1 MTGPVDA
8 TYTVMFTDLVDSTA
22 QRARLGDNLADELQL
37 RHQAI
42 LGDVVVRN
50 HGTVVKTTGDG
61 IMAAFLGAADGINC
75 AVESQQAIH
84 ALNLGAWSQS
94 APEPLAIRIGL
105 SLGDARMEDDDL
117 HGTPVVEAARLCA
130 SAQGGEILCADLVRI
145 VAGSRAD
152 QKYTPVGELALKGL
166 PAPVATV
173 RVEWE
178 PRAGVTA
185 GGAPFPAAL
194 DPGARLPFIG
204 REPELDLLLAAWRR
218 AVDGEGGLVLLGG
231 EPGIG
236 KTRLS
241 AELARRV
248 HAQGMPVL
256 FGRCDD
262 ELGVPYQ
269 PFVEALAFVID
280 HFDERALA
288 ALERP
293 AGELV
298 RLVPRLADR
307 LPDLATPVST
317 DPETSQYRLFE
328 AVTAA
333 LVTGSDIEPIL
344 FVIDD
349 LHWAAKPTL
358 LMLRHVVA
366 AAARAR
372 VLIVATYR
380 DTDLQRGNPLG
391 EMLADFRRVDRV
403 QRIALSGLA
412 EPEVVELLTRI
423 AQHELD
429 ESGVELARMIHEET
443 EGNPL
448 FTGEV
453 LRHLRDTGAI
463 FEQDGRWVTRGD
475 VAEIGIPDGVRDVI
489 GRRLDR
495 LSPVAN
501 DVLQTAA
508 VVGRDFDLAV
518 IERLVDHDRDAIV
531 EALDDA
537 VDARLVF
544 EAGIARYT
552 FAHALVRSALYDEL
566 RPTRRAHMHERVA
579 DAISDV
585 YANDLDAHL
594 GELAYHYA
602 QSVGTGDANR
612 AIEYSCRAGEHA
624 LEQFAP
630 EEAISWFQQA
640 LDLVEVGGGTAAALA
655 RVLLGLGTA
664 EKYAGQ
670 PTFRETLLLAAR
682 TAEAQGDDGLLVAA
696 ALANNRGY
704 WSNYGAVDD
713 ERVAVLRSAIE
724 RAETQPPTDRARLLA
739 NLATEMIFEDPLAVR
754 RALTDDALAIARA
767 SGDPATL
774 AHVLISR
781 CVSLWHPSTLEERLR
796 HGEELAGLVAAL
808 GDPHLAFFTNWYR
821 YSALV
826 EAGRLAEAD
835 TVLEVCGRLAG
846 SLGQSMPVWVDTFTR
861 AARALLAGDADTAEA
876 LAAEQMELG
885 ERAGQP
891 DAALYFGVI
900 LFSIRMEQGR
910 LAEIADLVEAAG
922 SGPDALEGVDG
933 LWGITACALG
943 RDEEA
948 RTVLDKIG
956 VDSFTHVKEHQ
967 AWTSIHW
974 AAAQLACHLGDRDR
988 AEVLYAR
995 LLPYAHHLVFPGLV
1009 VFDSVA
1015 ATLGALAT
1023 TLDLPDDAARHFDR
1037 AVKIAESIDAPLLAA
1052 RTRAR
1057 RDALLG
1063 DR

>member
-1 MTGPVDA
+1 MAGPVDA

-22 QRARLGDNLADELQL
+22 QRTRLGDNLADELHL
-37 RHQAI
+37 RHQAVLSDI
-42 LGDVVVRN
+42 VVQH
-50 HGTVVKTTGDG
+50 HGTVVNTTGDG
-61 IMAAFLGAADGINC
+61 IMAAFLGAADGIAC
-75 AVESQQAIH
+75 AVASQQAIH
-84 ALNLGAWSQS
+84 AWNQGS
-94 APEPLAIRIGL
+94 PEPLAVRIGL

-130 SAQGGEILCADLVRI
+130 AAEGGEILCADIVRI

-152 QKYTPVGELALKGL
+152 QKYTPVGELTLKGL
-166 PAPVATV
+166 PDPVATV

-178 PRAGVTA
+178 PRAGITA

-194 DPGARLPFIG
+194 DPGGRLPFIG
-204 REPELDLLLAAWRR
+204 REPELDRLLTAWRQAVEGR
-218 AVDGEGGLVLLGG
+218 AGLVLLGG

-248 HAQGMPVL
+248 HAQGMTVL

-269 PFVEALAFVID
+269 PFVEALAFVVD

-288 ALERP
+288 ALERS

-307 LPDLATPVST
+307 LPDVPAPVST

-328 AVTAA
+328 AVAAA
-333 LVTGSDIEPIL
+333 LVTGSEIQPIL
-344 FVIDD
+344 LVIDD

-366 AAARAR
+366 SAARAR

-391 EMLADFRRVDRV
+391 EMLADLRRVEAA
-403 QRIALSGLA
+403 QRIALSGLD

-429 ESGVELARMIHEET
+429 ASGIELAHMIHEET

-463 FEQDGRWVTRGD
+463 YEQDGRWVTRGD

-495 LSPVAN
+495 LSPIAN
-501 DVLQTAA
+501 DVLQAAA

-518 IERLVDHDRDAIV
+518 VERLVDHDRDSIV
-531 EALDDA
+531 EALDGA
-537 VDARLVF
+537 VDARLVH

-579 DAISDV
+579 DVITEV
-585 YANDLDAHL
+585 YAADLDAHL

-602 QSVGTGDANR
+602 QSVGAGDASR
-612 AIEYSCRAGEHA
+612 AIEFSCRAGDHA
-624 LEQFAP
+624 LQQFAP
-630 EEAISWFQQA
+630 DEAVNWFQQA
-640 LDLVEVGGGTAAALA
+640 RDLVELGGDDSAALT

-664 EKYAGQ
+664 EKFAGQ
-670 PTFRETLLLAAR
+670 PTFRETLLLAAHAAER
-682 TAEAQGDDGLLVAA
+682 TGDDALLVAA

-713 ERVAVLRSAIE
+713 ERVTVLRNAIE
-724 RAETQPPTDRARLLA
+724 RSDSCPPTDRARLLA
-739 NLATEMIFEDPLAVR
+739 NLATELVFRDSLATR
-754 RALTDDALAIARA
+754 RALTDEALSIARA
-767 SGDPATL
+767 HDDPATL

-781 CVSLWHPSTLEERLR
+781 CVSLWHPSTLDERLR
-796 HGEELAGLVAAL
+796 HGEELAGLVETA
-808 GDPHLAFFTNWYR
+808 DEPHLAFFTNWYR
-821 YSALV
+821 YAALV
-826 EAGRLAEAD
+826 EAARVAEAD
-835 TVLEVCGRLAG
+835 EVLAVCGQLAD
-846 SLGQSMPVWVDTFTR
+846 SLGQSMLVWVNAFTR
-861 AARALLAGDADTAEA
+861 SARAALAGDTDTAEA
-876 LAAEQMELG
+876 LAAEQLELG

-900 LFSIRMEQGR
+900 LFTIRLIQGR
-910 LAEIADLVEAAG
+910 VSEIADLVEAAG
-922 SGPDALEGVDG
+922 RGPEALEGIDG
-933 LWGITACALG
+933 LWGITACELG
-943 RDEEA
+943 RIEDA
-948 RTVLDKIG
+948 RAVLDHLA
-956 VDSFTHVKEHQ
+956 VDGFTHVREHQ

-974 AAAQLACHLGDRDR
+974 AAAEIACWLGDRER
-988 AEVLYAR
+988 AELLYAR

-1009 VFDSVA
+1009 VFDSIA
-1015 ATLGALAT
+1015 STLGELAA
-1023 TLDLPDDAARHFDR
+1023 TLDLPDDATRHFDR
-1037 AVKIAESIDAPLLAA
+1037 AVKIAESIGAPLLAA
-1052 RTRAR
+1052 RARAR
-1057 RDALLG
+1057 RDELLG
-1063 DR
+1063 

>member
-1 MTGPVDA
+1 MAGAGDA

-22 QRARLGDNLADELQL
+22 QRARLGDNLADELHL

-42 LGDVVVRN
+42 LSDIVVQHHGVVVN
-50 HGTVVKTTGDG
+50 TTGDG
-61 IMAAFLGAADGINC
+61 IMAAFHGAADGIAC
-75 AVESQQAIH
+75 AVASQQAIH
-84 ALNLGAWSQS
+84 ALNLGAWNQG
-94 APEPLAIRIGL
+94 APEPLSMRIGL

-130 SAQGGEILCADLVRI
+130 AAQGGEILCADLVRI

-152 QKYTPVGELALKGL
+152 QKYTPVGELELKGL
-166 PAPVATV
+166 PEPVVTV

-178 PRAGVTA
+178 PRAGITP

-204 REPELDLLLAAWRR
+204 REAELDRLLTAWRK
-218 AVDGEGGLVLLGG
+218 AVDGEAGLVLLGG

-236 KTRLS
+236 KTRLA

-248 HAQGMPVL
+248 HAQGMTVL
-256 FGRCDD
+256 FGHCDD

-269 PFVEALAFVID
+269 PFVEALAFVVD
-280 HFDERALA
+280 HFDERALD

-293 AGELV
+293 ASELV

-307 LPDLATPVST
+307 LPGLAPPIST

-328 AVTAA
+328 AVAAA
-333 LVTGSDIEPIL
+333 LVTGSEIQPIL

-366 AAARAR
+366 TAARAR
-372 VLIVATYR
+372 VLIVGTYR

-403 QRIALSGLA
+403 QRIPLSGLA

-429 ESGVELARMIHEET
+429 DAGVELARMIHEET

-463 FEQDGRWVTRGD
+463 YEQDGRWVTRGD

-508 VVGRDFDLAV
+508 VIGRDFDLAV
-518 IERLVDHDRDAIV
+518 VERLVDHDRDAIV

-537 VDARLVF
+537 VDARLVY

-579 DAISDV
+579 DAIS
-585 YANDLDAHL
+585 ALFATDLDAHL

-602 QSVGTGDANR
+602 QSVGAGDANR
-612 AIEYSCRAGEHA
+612 AIEFSCRAGEHA

-630 EEAISWFQQA
+630 EEAITWFQQA
-640 LDLVEVGGGTAAALA
+640 RDLVEVGGGDAAPLG

-664 EKYAGQ
+664 EKFAGQ

-682 TAEAQGDDGLLVAA
+682 TAQERRDDPLLIAA
-696 ALANNRGY
+696 ALANNRGF
-704 WSNYGAVDD
+704 WSSYGAVDH
-713 ERVAVLRSAIE
+713 ERVAVLRTAIARSA
-724 RAETQPPTDRARLLA
+724 ACPATHRARLLA
-739 NLATEMIFEDPLAVR
+739 NLATEVVFEDDLATR
-754 RALTDDALAIARA
+754 RALDDEALALARTTD
-767 SGDPATL
+767 DPATL

-781 CVSLWHPSTLEERLR
+781 CVSLWHPSSLDDRLR
-796 HGEELAGLVAAL
+796 HGEELAGLVEEL
-808 GDPHLAFFTNWYR
+808 GDPHLAFFAHWYR
-821 YSALV
+821 YAALI
-826 EAGRLAEAD
+826 EAGRIAEAD
-835 TVLEVCGRLAG
+835 RALAVGASLAG
-846 SLGQSMPVWVDTFTR
+846 QLGPAMPVWVSTFTR
-861 AARALLAGDADTAEA
+861 SARALFAGDTETAEA
-876 LAAEQMELG
+876 LATEQLELG

-891 DAALYFGVI
+891 DAALYYGVI
-900 LFSIRMEQGR
+900 VFTIRMEQGR
-910 LAEIADLVEAAG
+910 LAEIADFIEAAG
-922 SGPDALEGVDG
+922 SGPDALVGLDA
-933 LWGITACALG
+933 LWGLTACTLG
-943 RDEEA
+943 RDDDA
-948 RTVLDKIG
+948 RQVLDKLA
-956 VDSFTHVKEHQ
+956 VDGFARVPEHQ
-967 AWTSIHW
+967 TWSSVHW
-974 AAAQLACHLGDRDR
+974 AAARIATHLGDRER
-988 AEVLYAR
+988 AELLYAR

-1015 ATLGALAT
+1015 ATLGELAGI
-1023 TLDLPDDAARHFDR
+1023 LDLPDDAARHFDR
-1037 AVKIAESIDAPLLAA
+1037 GLKIAEASKAPLLAA

-1063 DR
+1063 

>member
-1 MTGPVDA
+1 MPGAVDA

-22 QRARLGDNLADELQL
+22 QRARLGDNVADELHL
-37 RHQAI
+37 RHQSI
-42 LGDVVVRN
+42 LGDVVIRN
-50 HGTVVKTTGDG
+50 HGTVIKTTGDG
-61 IMAAFLGAADGINC
+61 IMAAFLGAADGISC

-84 ALNLGAWSQS
+84 AWSQG
-94 APEPLAIRIGL
+94 APEPLSIRIGL

-130 SAQGGEILCADLVRI
+130 AADGGEILCADIVRI

-152 QKYTPVGELALKGL
+152 QKYTPVGELTLKGL
-166 PAPVATV
+166 PDPVLTV
-173 RVEWE
+173 RVDWE
-178 PRAGVTA
+178 PRLGVTA
-185 GGAPFPAAL
+185 GGAPFPDAL

-204 REPELDLLLAAWRR
+204 RDAELEQLLAAWRR
-218 AVDGEGGLVLLGG
+218 AVDGQAGLVLLGG

-236 KTRLS
+236 KTRLA

-269 PFVEALAFVID
+269 PFVEALAFVVD
-280 HFDERALA
+280 HFDERALG

-298 RLVPRLADR
+298 RLVPRLAER
-307 LPDLATPVST
+307 LPHLDAPVST

-328 AVTAA
+328 AVAAA
-333 LVTGSDIEPIL
+333 LIAGSDIQPVL

-366 AAARAR
+366 AAARSR

-380 DTDLQRGNPLG
+380 DTDLQRGNPLA
-391 EMLADFRRVDRV
+391 EMLADFRRVDGV
-403 QRIALSGLA
+403 ERIALSGLA
-412 EPEVVELLTRI
+412 EPEVVELLSRI
-423 AQHELD
+423 AQHELS
-429 ESGVELARMIHEET
+429 ESGVELARMIHAET

-463 FEQDGRWVTRGD
+463 YEEEGRWVTRGN
-475 VAEIGIPDGVRDVI
+475 VAEIGIPDGVREVI

-495 LSPVAN
+495 LSTVAN

-518 IERLVDHDRDAIV
+518 VERLVDHDRDAIV
-531 EALDDA
+531 EALDTA
-537 VDARLVF
+537 VDARLVY
-544 EAGIARYT
+544 EAGVARYT

-579 DAISDV
+579 DAISEI
-585 YANDLDAHL
+585 YAADLDAHL

-630 EEAISWFQQA
+630 EEAIGWFQQA
-640 LDLVEVGGGTAAALA
+640 RDLVEVGGGDSGPLA
-655 RVLLGLGTA
+655 RVLLGLGAA
-664 EKYAGQ
+664 EKFAGQ
-670 PTFRETLLLAAR
+670 PTFRDTLLLAAR
-682 TAEAQGDDGLLVAA
+682 TAEERGDHEVMVAA
-696 ALANNRGY
+696 ALANYRGF

-713 ERVAVLRSAIE
+713 ERVAVLRAAIE
-724 RAETQPPTDRARLLA
+724 RSDACPPTDRARLLA
-739 NLATEMIFEDPLAVR
+739 NLATEAVFEDSLAAR
-754 RALTDDALAIARA
+754 RALTDEALAIARTCDDA
-767 SGDPATL
+767 ATL
-774 AHVLISR
+774 AHVLMSR
-781 CVSLWHPSTLEERLR
+781 MVSLWHPSTLDDRLR
-796 HGEELAGLVAAL
+796 HGEELAGLVEEL
-808 GDPHLAFFTNWYR
+808 GDPHLAFFANWYR
-821 YSALV
+821 YAALM
-826 EAGRLAEAD
+826 EAARVDEAD
-835 TVLEVCGRLAG
+835 EALAVGASLAG
-846 SLGQSMPVWVDTFTR
+846 HLGPAMPVWVSTFTR
-861 AARALLAGDADTAEA
+861 SARALLAGDTEAAEA
-876 LAAEQMELG
+876 LAVEQLELG

-891 DAALYFGVI
+891 DAALYYGVI
-900 LFSIRMEQGR
+900 LFTIRMEQGR
-910 LAEIADLVEAAG
+910 LTEIADLVEAAG
-922 SGPDALEGVDG
+922 SGPDALVGVDG

-943 RDEEA
+943 RDDDA
-948 RTVLDKIG
+948 RRVLDHLAADG
-956 VDSFTHVKEHQ
+956 FAAVPEHQ
-967 AWTSIHW
+967 VWTSVLW
-974 AAAQLACHLGDRDR
+974 SAAQIATHLGDRDR
-988 AEVLYAR
+988 AEKLYAR
-995 LLPYAHHLVFPGLV
+995 LLPYAHHLVFPGLT

-1015 ATLGALAT
+1015 ATLGELAA

-1037 AVKIAESIDAPLLAA
+1037 ALAIAEATRAPLLAA
-1052 RTRAR
+1052 RTRER
-1057 RDALLG
+1057 RERLLG
-1063 DR
+1063 ADS

>member
-22 QRARLGDNLADELQL
+22 QRTRLGDNLADELHL

-42 LGDVVVRN
+42 LSDVVARN
-50 HGTVVKTTGDG
+50 HGTVVKSTGDG
-61 IMAAFLGAADGINC
+61 IMASFLGAADGING

-84 ALNLGAWSQS
+84 AWNQG
-94 APEPLAIRIGL
+94 APEPLAVRIGL
-105 SLGDARMEDDDL
+105 SLGDARLEDDDL

-130 SAQGGEILCADLVRI
+130 AADGGEILCADLVRI

-152 QKYTPVGELALKGL
+152 HKYTPVGELTLKGL
-166 PAPVATV
+166 PEPVATV

-185 GGAPFPAAL
+185 GGAAFPAAL

-204 REPELDLLLAAWRR
+204 REPELDELLAAWHR
-218 AVDGEGGLVLLGG
+218 AVDGHAGVVLLGG

-248 HAQGMPVL
+248 HAQGMLVL

-269 PFVEALAFVID
+269 PFVEALAFVVD

-307 LPDLATPVST
+307 LPDVPASVSA
-317 DPETSQYRLFE
+317 DPETSQYRLFD
-328 AVTAA
+328 AVAAA
-333 LVTGSDIEPIL
+333 LIAGSEIQPIL

-380 DTDLQRGNPLG
+380 DTDLQRGNPLA
-391 EMLADFRRVDRV
+391 EMLADFRRVEGV

-423 AQHELD
+423 AQHDLD
-429 ESGVELARMIHEET
+429 ESGVELARMIHAET

-463 FEQDGRWVTRGD
+463 YEDPDGRWVTRGD

-518 IERLVDHDRDAIV
+518 IDQLVDHDRDAIV

-579 DAISDV
+579 DAISSV
-585 YANDLDAHL
+585 YADDLDAHL

-630 EEAISWFQQA
+630 EEAITWFQQA
-640 LDLVEVGGGTAAALA
+640 RDLVEVGGGDSGPLP
-655 RVLLGLGTA
+655 RVLLGLGAA
-664 EKYAGQ
+664 EKFAGE
-670 PTFRETLLLAAR
+670 PTYRETLLLAAR
-682 TAEAQGDDGLLVAA
+682 TAEERGDDELLVAA
-696 ALANNRGY
+696 ALANYRGF

-713 ERVAVLRSAIE
+713 ERVAVLRTAID
-724 RAETQPPTDRARLLA
+724 RSDACPPNDRARLLA
-739 NLATEMIFEDPLAVR
+739 NLATEVVFRDGLAAR
-754 RALTDDALAIARA
+754 RALADEALSIARTTD
-767 SGDPATL
+767 DPATL
-774 AHVLISR
+774 AHVLMSR
-781 CVSLWHPSTLEERLR
+781 CVAVWHPSTLDDRLR
-796 HGEELAGLVAAL
+796 HGEELAGLVEEL
-808 GDPHLAFFTNWYR
+808 GDPHLAFFANWYR
-821 YSALV
+821 YAALMEAARVADADAALV
-826 EAGRLAEAD
+826 VGAS
-835 TVLEVCGRLAG
+835 LAG
-846 SLGQSMPVWVDTFTR
+846 QLGPAMPVWVSTFTR
-861 AARALLAGDADTAEA
+861 SARALFGGDIEAAEA
-876 LAAEQMELG
+876 LATEQLELG
-885 ERAGQP
+885 EGAGQP

-900 LFSIRMEQGR
+900 LFAARMEQGR

-922 SGPDALEGVDG
+922 SSPDALVGLDG
-933 LWGITACALG
+933 LWGITACAIG
-943 RDEEA
+943 RDDDA
-948 RTVLDKIG
+948 RRVLDKLAADGFAGIP
-956 VDSFTHVKEHQ
+956 EHQ
-967 AWTSIHW
+967 SWASVHW
-974 AAAQLACHLGDRDR
+974 AAAQIATHLGDRER
-988 AEVLYAR
+988 AERLYAR

-1015 ATLGALAT
+1015 ATLGQLAV
-1023 TLDLPDDAARHFDR
+1023 TLDLPDEAERHFDR
-1037 AVKIAESIDAPLLAA
+1037 ALAIADATGAPLLAA

-1063 DR
+1063 ARS

>member
-1 MTGPVDA
+1 MSGPVDA

-22 QRARLGDNLADELQL
+22 QRARLGDNVADELHL

-42 LGDVVVRN
+42 LSEVVAR
-50 HGTVVKTTGDG
+50 HQGTVVKTTGDG
-61 IMAAFLGAADGINC
+61 IMAAFHGAADGITC
-75 AVESQQAIH
+75 AVESQQAMY
-84 ALNLGAWSQS
+84 AWSQGT
-94 APEPLAIRIGL
+94 PEPLVIRIGL

-130 SAQGGEILCADLVRI
+130 AAQGGEILCADIVRI

-152 QKYTPVGELALKGL
+152 QKYTPVGELTLKGL
-166 PAPVATV
+166 PDPVLTV

-178 PRAGVTA
+178 PRDGVTA

-204 REPELDLLLAAWRR
+204 REPELEQLLAAWRR
-218 AVDGEGGLVLLGG
+218 AVDGEAGLVLLGG

-256 FGRCDD
+256 YGRCDD

-269 PFVEALAFVID
+269 PFVEALAFVVD

-298 RLVPRLADR
+298 RLVPRLAER
-307 LPDLATPVST
+307 LPDLHTSVST

-328 AVTAA
+328 AVAAA
-333 LVTGSDIEPIL
+333 LIAGSEIQPLL

-380 DTDLQRGNPLG
+380 DTDLQRGNPLA
-391 EMLADFRRVDRV
+391 EMLADFRRVDSV

-412 EPEVVELLTRI
+412 EPEVVELLSRV

-429 ESGVELARMIHEET
+429 ESGVELARMIHAET

-463 FEQDGRWVTRGD
+463 YDEGGRWVTRGD

-518 IERLVDHDRDAIV
+518 VERLVDHDRNAIV

-537 VDARLVF
+537 VDARLVY

-579 DAISDV
+579 DAISDI
-585 YANDLDAHL
+585 YAADLEAHL

-630 EEAISWFQQA
+630 EEAIGWFQQA
-640 LDLVEVGGGTAAALA
+640 RDLVEVGGGDSGPLA
-655 RVLLGLGTA
+655 RVLLGLGSA
-664 EKYAGQ
+664 EKFAGQ

-682 TAEAQGDDGLLVAA
+682 TAEARGDDALMVAA
-696 ALANNRGY
+696 ALANYRGF

-713 ERVAVLRSAIE
+713 ERVALLRAAIA
-724 RAETQPPTDRARLLA
+724 RSDTCPPTDRARLLA
-739 NLATEMIFEDPLAVR
+739 NLATEVVFEEGLAAR
-754 RALTDDALAIARA
+754 RALADEALAIARTTD
-767 SGDPATL
+767 DPATL
-774 AHVLISR
+774 AHVLMSR
-781 CVSLWHPSTLEERLR
+781 CVSLWHPSTLDDRLR
-796 HGEELAGLVAAL
+796 HGEELAGLVEEL
-808 GDPHLAFFTNWYR
+808 GDPHLAFFANWYR
-821 YSALV
+821 YAALV

-835 TVLEVCGRLAG
+835 EALVAGAALAG
-846 SLGQSMPVWVDTFTR
+846 QLGPAMPVWVSTFTR
-861 AARALLAGDADTAEA
+861 SARALLAGDTDTAEA
-876 LAAEQMELG
+876 LAAEQLELG

-900 LFSIRMEQGR
+900 LFTVRMEQGR
-910 LAEIADLVEAAG
+910 LEEIADLVEAAG
-922 SGPDALEGVDG
+922 SGPDAVDGIDG

-943 RDEEA
+943 RDDDA
-948 RTVLDKIG
+948 RIVLEKLA
-956 VDSFTHVKEHQ
+956 VDDFTRVNEHQ

-974 AAAQLACHLGDRDR
+974 AAAELACYLGDRDR

-1015 ATLGALAT
+1015 ATLGALAAA
-1023 TLDLPDDAARHFDR
+1023 LDLPDDAARHFDR
-1037 AVKIAESIDAPLLAA
+1037 AVRIAEAIHAPLLAA

-1057 RDALLG
+1057 RDAALG
-1063 DR
+1063 